1 MGYIGRA
8 ATNAGSVRYL
18 DNISS
23 GFDGSDVTF
32 TAQVAGVSITPG
44 QENINLYL
52 DGVFQHP
59 GSGNAYT
66 ISGSTIT
73 FTAAPVANT
82 VFTAYVVGEGAY
94 LDDATVITAK
104 IGDDAIT
111 AAKLDDDGTGFQ
123 VGDLG
128 VGGSLTSGD
137 KLTVTGRLRASAG
150 IIGALTGNATTA
162 TTLATARTI
171 GGVSFD
177 GSANIAVTLA
187 ATATTLATARAI
199 NGVDFNGSAA
209 ITVTAAAGTLSGNTL
224 KSTVTASSLTSVGT
238 LTGLSVDGG
247 TSSLNRGNS
256 SGDIL
261 DVRGQNTSQ
270 MKVTTT
276 AFTVTPD
283 ATFGGQVQLDA
294 DNADLKLKSGGSG
307 DAQIGFWDG
316 STNKA
321 YLVWD
326 RSDNRIELNTALDF
340 EVQTN
345 LITTGSI
352 DCNATGNQV
361 NDFAGGIYFSG
372 TDLRIKYNPSNSLA
386 NSVLDVYNS
395 SATGY
400 GAYIQAGSSGRY
412 VLNMRDKDGVE
423 RYVFDGAGTATI
435 KTGPVVIN
443 SAGSDGQLYLGG
455 TSGSNRMYLA
465 RSGGDALLWNVTSGN
480 LKLGTNN
487 TLALTIDSSQNA
499 TFAGT
504 IKSDVGFRPTNGTA
518 NLLAFVDSNEFNMY
532 NTSGV
537 GDANRQTMHLQYT
550 GTGSQVDI
558 ANSELVVVKGTGS
571 TFAGSVTSPSN
582 AKFWVRS
589 DVYTNNDVR
598 DSYNCDGHTH
608 HTTGNLTYSF
618 TTNMPSTVYC
628 LVGSGHYGGGT
639 NDVGNVS
646 WEGGNLAAASCRVQF
661 NSIINYGTGAFAAYD
676 PEEMMLVIFDN

>member
-1 MGYIGRA
+1 
-8 ATNAGSVRYL
+8 
-18 DNISS
+18 
-23 GFDGSDVTF
+23 
-32 TAQVAGVSITPG
+32 
-44 QENINLYL
+44 
-52 DGVFQHP
+52 
-59 GSGNAYT
+59 
-66 ISGSTIT
+66 
-73 FTAAPVANT
+73 
-82 VFTAYVVGEGAY
+82 
-94 LDDATVITAK
+94 
-104 IGDDAIT
+104 
-111 AAKLDDDGTGFQ
+111 
-123 VGDLG
+123 
-128 VGGSLTSGD
+128 
-137 KLTVTGRLRASAG
+137 
-150 IIGALTGNATTA
+150 
-162 TTLATARTI
+162 
-171 GGVSFD
+171 
-177 GSANIAVTLA
+177 
-187 ATATTLATARAI
+187 
-199 NGVDFNGSAA
+199 
-209 ITVTAAAGTLSGNTL
+209 
-224 KSTVTASSLTSVGT
+224 
-238 LTGLSVDGG
+238 
-247 TSSLNRGNS
+247 
-256 SGDIL
+256 
-261 DVRGQNTSQ
+261 

-276 AFTVTPD
+276 AFTVTPN
-283 ATFGGQVQLDA
+283 ATFAGA
-294 DNADLKLKSGGSG
+294 
-307 DAQIGFWDG
+307 
-316 STNKA
+316 
-321 YLVWD
+321 
-326 RSDNRIELNTALDF
+326 
-340 EVQTN
+340 
-345 LITTGSI
+345 I

-386 NSVLDVYNS
+386 NSVFDVYNS

-412 VLNMRDKDGVE
+412 ILNMRDKDGVE
-423 RYVFDGAGTATI
+423 RYVFDGAGTLTV

-558 ANSELVVVKGTGS
+558 ANSELVVIKGTGS

>member
-1 MGYIGRA
+1 MALTTIKTGGLA
-8 ATNAGSVRYL
+8 DNSVT
-18 DNISS
+18 D
-23 GFDGSDVTF
+23 
-32 TAQVAGVSITPG
+32 AK
-44 QENINLYL
+44 
-52 DGVFQHP
+52 
-59 GSGNAYT
+59 
-66 ISGSTIT
+66 
-73 FTAAPVANT
+73 VAN
-82 VFTAYVVGEGAY
+82 
-94 LDDATVITAK
+94 
-104 IGDDAIT
+104 
-111 AAKLDDDGTGFQ
+111 
-123 VGDLG
+123 
-128 VGGSLTSGD
+128 
-137 KLTVTGRLRASAG
+137 
-150 IIGALTGNATTA
+150 
-162 TTLATARTI
+162 
-171 GGVSFD
+171 
-177 GSANIAVTLA
+177 
-187 ATATTLATARAI
+187 
-199 NGVDFNGSAA
+199 A
-209 ITVTAAAGTLSGNTL
+209 ITVTGAQTGITQVGTLTAGTWQGTPITSAYLNASQ
-224 KSTVTASSLTSVGT
+224 TAITSVGT
-238 LTGLSVDGG
+238 LTALTTASLQVNG
-247 TSSLNRGNS
+247 TSGTNPVTIIKGAVQDTVSEFIRVGRSDSTARYHSFKTLNSATGANNYLSFEVHDAS
-256 SGDIL
+256 S
-261 DVRGQNTSQ
+261 
-270 MKVTTT
+270 TT
-276 AFTVTPD
+276 ATTEV
-283 ATFGGQVQLDA
+283 
-294 DNADLKLKSGGSG
+294 LKLKG
-307 DAQIGFWDG
+307 DKSATFAG
-316 STNKA
+316 A
-321 YLVWD
+321 
-326 RSDNRIELNTALDF
+326 
-340 EVQTN
+340 
-345 LITTGSI
+345 I

-372 TDLRIKYNPSNSLA
+372 TDTRLKYNPSNSLA

-423 RYVFDGAGTATI
+423 RYVFDGAGTLTV

-558 ANSELVVVKGTGS
+558 ANSELVVIKGTGS

>member
-1 MGYIGRA
+1 MALTTIKTGGLA
-8 ATNAGSVRYL
+8 DNSVT
-18 DNISS
+18 D
-23 GFDGSDVTF
+23 
-32 TAQVAGVSITPG
+32 AK
-44 QENINLYL
+44 
-52 DGVFQHP
+52 
-59 GSGNAYT
+59 
-66 ISGSTIT
+66 
-73 FTAAPVANT
+73 VAN
-82 VFTAYVVGEGAY
+82 
-94 LDDATVITAK
+94 
-104 IGDDAIT
+104 
-111 AAKLDDDGTGFQ
+111 
-123 VGDLG
+123 
-128 VGGSLTSGD
+128 
-137 KLTVTGRLRASAG
+137 
-150 IIGALTGNATTA
+150 
-162 TTLATARTI
+162 
-171 GGVSFD
+171 
-177 GSANIAVTLA
+177 
-187 ATATTLATARAI
+187 
-199 NGVDFNGSAA
+199 A
-209 ITVTAAAGTLSGNTL
+209 ITVTGAQTGITQVGTLSAGTWQGTPITSAYLNA
-224 KSTVTASSLTSVGT
+224 SQTAITSVGT
-238 LTGLSVDGG
+238 LAALTTASLQVNG
-247 TSSLNRGNS
+247 TSGTNPVTIIKGAVQDTVSEFIRVGRSDSTARYHSIKTLNSATGANNYLSFEVHDAS
-256 SGDIL
+256 S
-261 DVRGQNTSQ
+261 
-270 MKVTTT
+270 TT
-276 AFTVTPD
+276 ATTEV
-283 ATFGGQVQLDA
+283 
-294 DNADLKLKSGGSG
+294 LKLKG
-307 DAQIGFWDG
+307 DKSATFAG
-316 STNKA
+316 A
-321 YLVWD
+321 
-326 RSDNRIELNTALDF
+326 
-340 EVQTN
+340 
-345 LITTGSI
+345 I

-372 TDLRIKYNPSNSLA
+372 TDTRLKYNPSNSLA

-423 RYVFDGAGTATI
+423 RYVFDGAGTLTV